1 MLNSMSFHPK
11 FTNRNWVTQKLKTSA
26 YVGAK
31 NNNFY
36 MYKRETEYI
45 RDHMQRPRMPS
56 TKPT

>member
-1 MLNSMSFHPK
+1 MSFHPK

-45 RDHMQRPRMPS
+45 RDHMQKPRTPS